1 MSPLPPQIPPNFHGA
16 CPLPHLGVI
25 EVSGSDAVSFL
36 HSQLTHDLA
45 LLESDGIRFCSFCN
59 AKGRMQAT
67 FVACV
72 AQPDLVWL
80 VCRRD
85 VLAAVLKRLGM
96 FVLRA
101 KARLRDASQDLAL
114 WGLVGEA
121 LPAPWKKQ
129 DVMGGTALGLYP
141 AAGQARALWLAPAGQ
156 SPVSAA
162 HPVGLDHAAWL
173 WGEVMSGVAD
183 VQAATAE
190 AFVPQMLNHESI
202 DGVSFKKGCYPGQ
215 EVVARSQ
222 FRGTLKRR
230 AYIVSGPVMQAG
242 QAVFAAGDAAQEC
255 GTIAQAASDGSGGGV
270 AVACLLT
277 SADTDR
283 LHLAQAD
290 GPPLHLWP
298 LPYPLREDI

>member
-1 MSPLPPQIPPNFHGA
+1 MNTLTPPLPANFHGA
-16 CPLPHLGVI
+16 CQLVHLGVI

-45 LLESDGIRFCSFCN
+45 LLEADGIRFCSFCN
-59 AKGRMQAT
+59 AKGRMHAT
-67 FVACV
+67 FMACV
-72 AQPDLVWL
+72 AQPSVVWL

-85 VLAAVLKRLGM
+85 LLAAVLKRLSL

-101 KARLRDASQDLAL
+101 KARLRDASDDLSI
-114 WGLVGEA
+114 WGLVGEG

-129 DVMGGTALGLYP
+129 DRMGGTAMGLYP
-141 AAGQARALWLAPAGQ
+141 AAGKARALWLAPAGQ
-156 SPVSAA
+156 SPVSTS
-162 HPVGLDHAAWL
+162 HPAGLDPAAWL
-173 WGEVMSGVAD
+173 WGEVISGVAD
-183 VQAATAE
+183 VQAATTE

-230 AYIVSGPVMQAG
+230 AYIVSGPAMQAG
-242 QAVFAAGDAAQEC
+242 QAVYTDGDAAQEC
-255 GTIAQAASDGSGGGV
+255 GTIAQAASDDSGGGV
-270 AVACLLT
+270 ALACLLT
-277 SADTDR
+277 AVDQDR
-283 LHLAQAD
+283 LHLARPD
-290 GPPLHLWP
+290 GPLLRLWP